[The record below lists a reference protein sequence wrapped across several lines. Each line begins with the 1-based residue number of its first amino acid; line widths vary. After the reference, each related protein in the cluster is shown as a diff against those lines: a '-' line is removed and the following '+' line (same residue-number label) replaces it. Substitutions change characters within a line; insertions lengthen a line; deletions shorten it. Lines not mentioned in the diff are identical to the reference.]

1 MTEDQKAAA
10 VAAYARSMGVSLDG
24 DKSSGGLDVPIRP
37 LGVSIPVPAVPKDG
51 ETTTALLYG
60 DTHFPN
66 HDPQA
71 LAIVGQIAVDLK
83 PNILVHM
90 GDLLD
95 CYLLS
100 RFDKNPE
107 RMESLQD
114 EINMARQHLAQM
126 RLLTPDSR
134 FILLEGNHCD
144 RLRRTLWNLEGTAK
158 ALTSLTNFRKS
169 LTWPSLLGLDELDI
183 TFAPYDGMQSKQKFL
198 PKWILKHGTIVR
210 KFSGYTARGE
220 MEKYGRSGAS
230 GHTHRL
236 GAHFHQDHNGNH
248 CWVETGCTCSLNP
261 EYMVDPD
268 WQQGCVV
275 LTFEPKTGAF
285 QAEPIYIHN
294 GLAVWRGRI
303 YRA

>member
-1 MTEDQKAAA
+1 
-10 VAAYARSMGVSLDG
+10 MGVELSDL
-24 DKSSGGLDVPIRP
+24 KGGSILDVPVRP
-37 LGVSIPVPAVPKDG
+37 LGVPMPQKVEVAADDFMRH
-51 ETTTALLYG
+51 TALLYG

-66 HDPQA
+66 HDPRA
-71 LAIVGQIAVDLK
+71 LTIVSAVAEMLK
-83 PNILVHM
+83 PDTLVHM

-95 CYLLS
+95 CYSLS

-107 RMESLQD
+107 RLETLQD

-126 RLLTPDSR
+126 RLQNPQAA
-134 FILLEGNHCD
+134 FVLLEGNHEN
-144 RLRRTLWNLEGTAK
+144 RLRRTLWNLEGTSR
-158 ALTSLTNFRKS
+158 ALTSLTNFRKA
-169 LTWPSLLGLDELDI
+169 LTWPALLGLEEMGI
-183 TFAPYDGMQSKQKFL
+183 TFVSYDGQQAKQKFL

-210 KFSGYTARGE
+210 KYSGYTARGE

-261 EYMVDPD
+261 EYMADPD

-275 LTFEPKTGAF
+275 LTFEPETGAF
-285 QAEPIYIHN
+285 QAEPIYIHQ
-294 GLAVWRGRI
+294 GLAVWRGNVL
-303 YRA
+303 RA

>member
-1 MTEDQKAAA
+1 MPNPLEA
-10 VAAYARSMGVSLDG
+10 VRAYAKSMGVELNEQDT
-24 DKSSGGLDVPIRP
+24 SSILDVPIRP
-37 LGVSIPVPAVPKDG
+37 LGVSMPPVIAIPTEG
-51 ETTTALLYG
+51 EVRTALLYG

-66 HDPQA
+66 HDPKA
-71 LAIVGQIAVDLK
+71 LAIVGQIAADLK
-83 PNILVHM
+83 PHVLVHM

-107 RMESLQD
+107 RMETLQD

-126 RLLTPDSR
+126 RLLTPDSQ
-134 FILLEGNHCD
+134 FILLEGNHED

-169 LTWPSLLGLDELDI
+169 LTWFSLLGLDEI
-183 TFAPYDGMQSKQKFL
+183 GVTFAPYDGTQSKHKFL
-198 PKWILKHGTIVR
+198 PKWILKHGTIIR

-248 CWVETGCTCSLNP
+248 CWVETGCTCLLNP

-275 LTFEPKTGAF
+275 LTFEPTTGAF

-294 GLAVWRGRI
+294 GLAVWRGRV

>member
-1 MTEDQKAAA
+1 MPIT
-10 VAAYARSMGVSLDG
+10 VAYS
-24 DKSSGGLDVPIRP
+24 K
-37 LGVSIPVPAVPKDG
+37 G
-51 ETTTALLYG
+51 EGEVKTALLYG

-66 HDPQA
+66 HDPRA
-71 LAIVGQIAVDLK
+71 LAIVGQIAAELK
-83 PNILVHM
+83 PHVLVHM

-126 RLLTPDSR
+126 CLLTPNSH
-134 FILLEGNHCD
+134 FILLEGNHED

-169 LTWPSLLGLDELDI
+169 LTWPSLLGLSEMRI
-183 TFAPYDGMQSKQKFL
+183 TFAPYDGTQSKHKFL

-220 MEKYGRSGAS
+220 MEKYGRSGSS

-236 GAHFHQDHNGNH
+236 GAHYHQDHNGNH

-275 LTFEPKTGAF
+275 LTFEPTTGAF

-294 GLAVWRGRI
+294 GLAVWRGRV
-303 YRA
+303 YRV